1 MLRIQTETYNLLECE
16 KEVLALPSR
25 THNLWSS
32 RMDSIQD
39 EIDALFSWNP
49 PPLKPDADKKLSAST
64 RPPAFYDKHFFDQLV
79 LCQVKRL
86 PSLVPD
92 LAANVDCAL
101 VAASKTLPP
110 VDRFITARKRERDI
124 WYLNPVVRDEKG
136 VADFYHQTTAR
147 FCAHIASTLALHPKV
162 STSEWRGLLEWTQSV
177 SSSGYA
183 IVDGELQI
191 FPARFNDTRREMIVG
206 TMESET
212 HCILRRSGT
221 PACLLPLGRLRIHL
235 QVLIR

>member
-1 MLRIQTETYNLLECE
+1 LLH
-16 KEVLALPSR
+16 L
-25 THNLWSS
+25 NG
-32 RMDSIQD
+32 
-39 EIDALFSWNP
+39 
-49 PPLKPDADKKLSAST
+49 LKPDADKKLSAST
-64 RPPAFYDKHFFDQLV
+64 RPPAFYDKHFSDQLV
-79 LCQVKRL
+79 LRQVKHL

-147 FCAHIASTLALHPKV
+147 FCAHVASTLALHPKA

-183 IVDGELQI
+183 IVDGELRI
-191 FPARFNDTRREMIVG
+191 FPARSNDTRREMIVG

-212 HCILRRSGT
+212 HRIFEEIT
-221 PACLLPLGRLRIHL
+221 PACLLPLGRLKIYL
-235 QVLIR
+235 QVLMR